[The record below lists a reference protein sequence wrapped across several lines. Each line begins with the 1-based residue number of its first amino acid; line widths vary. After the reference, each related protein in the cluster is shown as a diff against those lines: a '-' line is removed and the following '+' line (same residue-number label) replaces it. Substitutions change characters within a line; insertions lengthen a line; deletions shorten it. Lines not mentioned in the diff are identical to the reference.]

1 MNTKT
6 YYLQNQHPENPAKS
20 FTVDI
25 IRDRESSGL
34 TAVCE
39 PLGIVTEAE
48 NYEAL
53 IKRVW
58 AVAPEMYELCGYGT
72 VDDNFRL
79 TFQETLEGQEVRLYE
94 AL

>member
-6 YYLQNQHPENPAKS
+6 YFLQNQHPENPAKS

-72 VDDNFRL
+72 ADDRFHL
-79 TFQETLEGQEVRLYE
+79 HFPD
-94 AL
+94 

>member
-6 YYLQNQHPENPAKS
+6 YFLQKPHPENLANS

-39 PLGIVTEAE
+39 SLGIVTEAE

-72 VDDNFRL
+72 ADDRFHL
-79 TFQETLEGQEVRLYE
+79 HFHD
-94 AL
+94 

>member
-1 MNTKT
+1 MQKRSRDFSVEIT
-6 YYLQNQHPENPAKS
+6 HDPE
-20 FTVDI
+20 
-25 IRDRESSGL
+25 SGYW

-39 PLGIVTEAE
+39 ALGIVTEAE

-79 TFQETLEGQEVRLYE
+79 TFQETLEGQEIRLYE

>member
-1 MNTKT
+1 MTMLHFLRNADMQKRSRDFSVEII
-6 YYLQNQHPENPAKS
+6 HDPE
-20 FTVDI
+20 
-25 IRDRESSGL
+25 SGYW

-39 PLGIVTEAE
+39 ALGIVTEAE

-53 IKRVW
+53 IKHVW

-79 TFQETLEGQEVRLYE
+79 TFQETLEGQEIRLYE